1 MPSRPAALMQLLQ
14 NNGFGTQPNGFDTL
28 KINNEIMMTGSS
40 PTWAQLYAQA
50 VAGLEIPV
58 PYFTNPYDTAKLAAM
73 TAAYQQM
80 MAGVLPGAQMPDVSD
95 TLADTALADM
105 SIRPKAGLD
114 GHGILVQM
122 CQMCH
127 NSRLDQ
133 AQSRALFN
141 VEQLAQ
147 LSRAEKDLAITRL
160 QLPAT
165 DRHAMPPVRFHELSA
180 TERQL
185 AIDELMK

>member
-1 MPSRPAALMQLLQ
+1 MATRPAVLMQLLQ

-28 KINNEIMMTGSS
+28 KINTEIAASGTSA
-40 PTWAQLYAQA
+40 TWAGLYAQA

-58 PYFTNPYDTAKLAAM
+58 PYFTNPFDSSKLPAM
-73 TAAYQQM
+73 ITAYQQTM
-80 MAGVLPGAQMPDVSD
+80 SGALPPGQMPDVSD
-95 TLADTALADM
+95 TLMDAALADL

-127 NSRLDQ
+127 NGRLDQ
-133 AQSRALFN
+133 TQTRALFN
-141 VEQLAQ
+141 VEQLGQ
-147 LSRAEKDLAITRL
+147 LSRGEKDLAIARL
-160 QLPAT
+160 SLPVT
-165 DRHAMPPVRFHELSA
+165 DRHAMPPVRFHELGA